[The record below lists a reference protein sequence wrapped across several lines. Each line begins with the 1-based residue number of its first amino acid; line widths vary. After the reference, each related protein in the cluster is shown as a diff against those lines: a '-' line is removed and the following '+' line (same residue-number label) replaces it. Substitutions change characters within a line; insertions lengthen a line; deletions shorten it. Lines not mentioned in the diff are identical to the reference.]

1 MTALVVAVIVITVAL
16 GTTFAGCSI
25 SYGSEYFNALL
36 DELFASMLSG
46 DAISVNILLSN
57 PENFDIDGGEAT
69 LPRPQFDEN
78 EYKSNMESIKDIC
91 TYLTSINY
99 KKLSF
104 DEKCAYDT
112 VMNYFYTYSKRA
124 DYYYFNDNYLGSS
137 GGWNVYLPL
146 YLDKYAFK
154 SEKDVQNWILL
165 ASDAKDAFPEYVEFE
180 KKRIAAGYARADFIY
195 EGIAEQCESMATVE
209 EGEEHFLIGVF
220 ENKIES
226 CDFLTSAQKSTYIS
240 QARKTIEESFIPA
253 YKTLS
258 ESVKALDGK
267 TENLSLSNYP
277 NGKNYYALLFEETAS
292 TSDSVDV
299 AYSNLLSAYNT
310 KLSELRTLASTLEED
325 VTLDV
330 NMTKSALQEY
340 YTLLKT
346 SYTADFPAI
355 PDSVPSA
362 TLKSVPESMADFYNP
377 ASYFKSA
384 VDDSSAEETIYVN
397 EYNAGGYYGF
407 DIISHEG
414 IPGHQL
420 QHSYFKTSGA
430 HPLRTILGYTGYAE
444 GWASY
449 AQYYSAK
456 YFPGTEQEKLA
467 YQIECL
473 NDELITYLY
482 TIVDIEINYYGM
494 TLDEFSSHAVY
505 SQIFTAPE
513 RAYEYMI
520 ENPAVYS
527 SYGYGCYKMREL
539 RASYNGTDKAF
550 HTAVL
555 EIGPTTF
562 EILEKFL

>member
-16 GTTFAGCSI
+16 GATFAGCSI

-36 DELFASMLSG
+36 DELFTSMLSG

-57 PENFDIDGGEAT
+57 PENFDIDGGDAT

-78 EYKSNMESIKDIC
+78 EYKSNMESIKEIC

-165 ASDAKDAFPEYVEFE
+165 ASDAKNAFPEYVEFE

-195 EGIAEQCESMATVE
+195 EGIAEQCESLANVE
-209 EGEEHFLIGVF
+209 EGKEHFLVGVF
-220 ENKIES
+220 EDKIS
-226 CDFLTSAQKSTYIS
+226 GCTFLGSEQKNNYID
-240 QARKTIEESFIPA
+240 QAKKAIEESFIPA
-253 YKTLS
+253 YKTLA

-267 TENLSLSNYP
+267 TENLSLSSYP
-277 NGKNYYALLFEETAS
+277 NGKNYYSLLFEETAS

-299 AYSNLLSAYNT
+299 AYSNLLSAYNS

-384 VDDSSAEETIYVN
+384 VDDPSAEETVYVN

-456 YFPGTEQEKLA
+456 YFPGTEHEKLA
-467 YQIECL
+467 YRIECL